1 MDEGLKNRII
11 LILGIL
17 SIILLIGN
25 ISSCSNALKQKA
37 ARDKEILSRLDSE
50 ERMSKFTNEKAAL
63 EKRIEEEKAAVEA
76 IKKGLVQEQLVNQTL
91 KEEIEKVTKLKETLE
106 ENLKEALVVKKK

>member
-17 SIILLIGN
+17 CIILLIGN
-25 ISSCSNALKQKA
+25 ISSCSNALKQKV
-37 ARDKEILSRLDSE
+37 ARDKEMFSRLDLE

-63 EKRIEEEKAAVEA
+63 EKQIEEEKAAVEA
-76 IKKGLVQEQLVNQTL
+76 MKKDLVREQVVNQTL
-91 KEEIEKVTKLKETLE
+91 KDELEKVTKLKDTLE
-106 ENLKEALVVKKK
+106 ENLKEALVKKKK